1 MYILIA
7 GGGMVGGGLA
17 RRLIENKHD
26 VVLIEPNKDICD
38 QLYAETGVLA
48 VNGSATRIK
57 VLRDANISKADIV
70 VAATGNDADNLACAV
85 LAKSLGVPQIIV
97 RMRNPD
103 YENAYKVVGV
113 NTVFRVTD
121 LMINQ
126 MMMEIEKPEVR
137 RITTIGS
144 GRADIFVVVVPT
156 AAKVAGKSVQD
167 IAESRDFPSQCTFI
181 AVYNKEREEF
191 SIPRGKQIINEGDE
205 LFLISTAENIKKA
218 SDFLTAKG
226 RAD

>member
-70 VAATGNDADNLACAV
+70 VAATGNDANNLACAV
-85 LAKSLGVPQIIV
+85 LAKSLGVPQVIV

-103 YENAYKVVGV
+103 MKTPIRLPA
-113 NTVFRVTD
+113 
-121 LMINQ
+121 
-126 MMMEIEKPEVR
+126 
-137 RITTIGS
+137 
-144 GRADIFVVVVPT
+144 
-156 AAKVAGKSVQD
+156 
-167 IAESRDFPSQCTFI
+167 
-181 AVYNKEREEF
+181 
-191 SIPRGKQIINEGDE
+191 
-205 LFLISTAENIKKA
+205 STRFFA
-218 SDFLTAKG
+218 
-226 RAD
+226 